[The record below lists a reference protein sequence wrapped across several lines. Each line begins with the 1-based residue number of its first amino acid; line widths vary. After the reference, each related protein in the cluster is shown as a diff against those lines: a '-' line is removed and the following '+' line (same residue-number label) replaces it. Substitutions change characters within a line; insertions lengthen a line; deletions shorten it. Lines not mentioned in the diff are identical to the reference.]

1 MRNRVLYYT
10 SKMASALS
18 TSFFL
23 LCALFPRKEKSE
35 KLQWTHSRKAWKDC
49 LFSERGL
56 REVLLRSS
64 QTFFTDRRSHGQR
77 PAILRKGD
85 ICFLRNTKFQGP
97 KRRDTKSF
105 FLESQPRAVAKII
118 LSYFFLTECR
128 AYSSILITVFTVFSF
143 SLFRNGTQLSW
154 RQPFLY
160 LIGSTL
166 KTKYWA
172 VLRS

>member
-1 MRNRVLYYT
+1 MT
-10 SKMASALS
+10 SAPSS
-18 TSFFL
+18 SFFL
-23 LCALFPRKEKSE
+23 FCAFLPKDGSLK
-35 KLQWTHSRKAWKDC
+35 KMQWTHCSKAWKDC

-56 REVLLRSS
+56 CEVLLRSS
-64 QTFFTDRRSHGQR
+64 QTFFADRRSHGQR
-77 PAILRKGD
+77 SAILRKGD
-85 ICFLRNTKFQGP
+85 ICFLLNTKFRGP
-97 KRRDTKSF
+97 KHRDTKSF

-118 LSYFFLTECR
+118 PSYFFLTECR